1 MRWGINS
8 EITNSHLTTTICLN
22 EIRTCQKY
30 STGPCFIALLSERYG
45 SITLPTRIIKEEY
58 ELFAREIESNK
69 ENLDLT
75 FKYEKIDDKDSMEF
89 IESIYI
95 ENLFKNCYELDE
107 NEIPARYKLKHLDR
121 LLPNFDAKV

>member
-30 STGPCFIALLSERYG
+30 STGPCFIAILSERYG

-58 ELFAREIESNK
+58 ELFEREIESNK
-69 ENLDLT
+69 EKNTTKNLKSL
-75 FKYEKIDDKDSMEF
+75 YILY
-89 IESIYI
+89 IYDTLYI
-95 ENLFKNCYELDE
+95 L
-107 NEIPARYKLKHLDR
+107 
-121 LLPNFDAKV
+121 